1 MRSIAAAKTA
11 WALLRDVAQVFTG
24 LPTYR
29 LRGHAGASLAL
40 LNIGDLN
47 HAYDATWRLANVQVQ
62 QPARMEQYGVRTND
76 IVVTARGTN
85 LKIALI
91 PERWNGA
98 VLAWNLLGIRPG
110 AQLRPELLLAYLRSP
125 SGRRA
130 IDRRL
135 AGTTLLLLTASGL
148 GEIEVPILPL
158 ERQQKVGQL
167 IAAAEEQYEHALL
180 AAEMRRDIAHKIA
193 LDAMTGKGN
202 SGENE

>member
-1 MRSIAAAKTA
+1 
-11 WALLRDVAQVFTG
+11 VFTG

-29 LRGHAGASLAL
+29 LRGRSGASLPL
-40 LNIGDLN
+40 INIGDLN
-47 HAYDATWRLANVQVQ
+47 HAYDANWRLANVQVPH
-62 QPARMEQYGVRTND
+62 PARMEPYRVRTND

-85 LKIALI
+85 LKIAMI

-110 AQLRPELLLAYLRSP
+110 AQLRPELLLAYLRSRA
-125 SGRRA
+125 GRRA

-135 AGTTLLLLTASGL
+135 AGTTLLLLTANGL

-158 ERQQKVGQL
+158 DQQQRVGQL

-193 LDAMTGKGN
+193 LDTMTGKGN
-202 SGENE
+202 SGEDA